1 MGEHFIPFRKTDIL
15 AACLGDGRLPAAE
28 HIHFRQ
34 FSEILSA
41 TFHHEFHREIEG
53 LKDVYATL
61 DPNRD
66 TRDLV
71 ETGKVETV
79 ERERLL
85 LERLGG
91 VLVRANYQRLDPE
104 ELQRAMNEES
114 VFRVKLDARLDDFA
128 ELVLFARGS
137 RTGKEVRKGWF
148 GKQTPFDVA
157 YYERV
162 VLYARLKDKAHFPP
176 KRLKK
181 VTFSPGITILKLFQ
195 NIPKADLEMLLP
207 NTEVRMRM
215 TDHAIIL
222 VPAIF
227 GGVLALLKLAATL
240 LLLWAFIWFWAG
252 VGEKPA
258 GELNKVALTGLGVGL
273 LAFGMHIFRQM
284 GRFKNRKIAFIK
296 ALSDSLYFKN
306 LDNNAGVFHRVIDD
320 AEEEEVKEA
329 VLAYYFLLVGGKP
342 LNAAALDAEVEAWF
356 RAKHGVTLDFEVD
369 DGLAK
374 LVRLGLVTKQGDAY
388 TALPL
393 PAAKAELDRRWD
405 SLYAYA

>member
-1 MGEHFIPFRKTDIL
+1 MGEHFIPFRKADIV
-15 AACLGDGRLPAAE
+15 AACLSDARLPPADLVG
-28 HIHFRQ
+28 FRQ
-34 FSEILSA
+34 FSEILAA

-53 LKDVYATL
+53 LKDLYAAL

-66 TRDLV
+66 TRDLID
-71 ETGKVETV
+71 TGHIETV

-91 VLVRANYQRLDPE
+91 VLTRANYQRLDPE
-104 ELQRAMNEES
+104 ELKRAMNEES
-114 VFRVKLDARLDDFA
+114 VFRVKLDARLEDFS
-128 ELVLFARGS
+128 EIVLFARGS
-137 RTGKEVRKGWF
+137 RVAEEVRKGWF
-148 GKQTPFDVA
+148 GKKYPMEVA

-162 VLYARLKDKAHFPP
+162 VLYARLKEAAAFAP

-181 VTFSPGITILKLFQ
+181 AAFTPGATILKLFQ

-207 NTEVRMRM
+207 NTEVRMRL

-227 GGVLALLKLAATL
+227 GGVLALLKLATSLA
-240 LLLWAFIWFWAG
+240 LLWAFLWFW
-252 VGEKPA
+252 VGMADKPSA
-258 GELNKVALTGLGVGL
+258 DLNKGALVLLGVGL
-273 LAFGMHIFRQM
+273 LAFGMHIVRQL
-284 GRFKNRKIAFIK
+284 GRFKNRKIAFMK

-329 VLAYYFLLVGGKP
+329 VLAYYFLLVAGKP
-342 LNAAALDAEVEAWF
+342 LSAAALDAEIEGWF
-356 RAKHGVTLDFEVD
+356 RAKHGVEIDFEVD

-374 LVRLGLVTKQGDAY
+374 LVRLGLVTRAGEAY
-388 TALPL
+388 SALPL

-405 SLYAYA
+405 SLFAYA